1 MFIIQYAIREVKI
14 KHHYKKISGDN
25 YHSLTISDTGSGIFF
40 QTEFGFTYT
49 FRVCF
54 CLKVFSYRLAVRH
67 RGQACLSGT
76 VQVGAGLRGLACHS
90 GASCGHKATAAEP
103 VSTRHTQQDSQ
114 AWYILCNGRP
124 EKEVIRE
131 RRTGTFK
138 EETANCQLNIS
149 TLFVQKSLTFS
160 RGKGIFYSLCP
171 LSKPNLTA
179 QINPSQGSHNFQ
191 VI

>member
-1 MFIIQYAIREVKI
+1 M
-14 KHHYKKISGDN
+14 
-25 YHSLTISDTGSGIFF
+25 
-40 QTEFGFTYT
+40 
-49 FRVCF
+49 
-54 CLKVFSYRLAVRH
+54 FSYRLAVRH

-191 VI
+191 VIWMGTWWPHHLGASSWGINLQLCYEQHMA